1 MHLLHGA
8 TIIVNTVHKH
18 LHAIQI
24 HDLLEKK
31 YR

>member
-8 TIIVNTVHKH
+8 TIIVNAVHKH